1 MRKKNVFFFRASPPE
16 LRPLINIVF
25 SPVFMQLSIYI
36 LIASAFF
43 YKSKGSA

>member
-1 MRKKNVFFFRASPPE
+1 MFAPPE

-43 YKSKGSA
+43 FIFIKKNFL

>member
-1 MRKKNVFFFRASPPE
+1 MYFFFELRPPE

-25 SPVFMQLSIYI
+25 SPIFMQLSIYI

-43 YKSKGSA
+43 L